1 MDTAIVA
8 PYHTGSQLVLMDR
21 REFVERCL
29 KTRCAT
35 DDMAAVVHSKLWR
48 MHVDSAR
55 PADGGTHDAKAST
68 SAPPEGARG
77 VPFKERLRPG
87 MVVRYRRGADSERE
101 EEFAMVICPS
111 AVVAADDGR
120 FRAAEGDG
128 AGNRIDTA
136 YILCSVVERAVLKNS
151 FLVNVWQHVVVS
163 VDEME
168 AEAVLQYDTA
178 TRYYFLDV

>member
-1 MDTAIVA
+1 MDK
-8 PYHTGSQLVLMDR
+8 

-29 KTRCAT
+29 KTPDVPEDTAS
-35 DDMAAVVHSKLWR
+35 VVHSKLWR
-48 MHVDSAR
+48 MHIDSGRA
-55 PADGGTHDAKAST
+55 PGAGTDETANS

-77 VPFKERLRPG
+77 TPFKERLRPG
-87 MVVRYRRGADSERE
+87 MVVRYRRGADKARE
-101 EEFAMVICPS
+101 AEFAMVVCPG
-111 AVVAADDGR
+111 AIVDAGDWRFCGRDEDGGR
-120 FRAAEGDG
+120 G
-128 AGNRIDTA
+128 IDMA
-136 YILCSVVERAVLKNS
+136 RGILCSVVERAVLKNS

>member
-1 MDTAIVA
+1 MDK
-8 PYHTGSQLVLMDR
+8 

-29 KTRCAT
+29 KTPGAPEDT
-35 DDMAAVVHSKLWR
+35 AYVVHSKLWR

-55 PADGGTHDAKAST
+55 GPGAAGADDAANSSSS

-77 VPFKERLRPG
+77 TPFKERLRPG
-87 MVVRYRRGADSERE
+87 MVVRYRRGADQERE
-101 EEFAMVICPS
+101 EEFAMVICP
-111 AVVAADDGR
+111 AAIVDNGDGR
-120 FRAAEGDG
+120 FCGLGGDG
-128 AGNRIDTA
+128 GRGIDMGRGV
-136 YILCSVVERAVLKNS
+136 LCSVVERAVLKNS

-168 AEAVLQYDTA
+168 AEAVLQYDAA